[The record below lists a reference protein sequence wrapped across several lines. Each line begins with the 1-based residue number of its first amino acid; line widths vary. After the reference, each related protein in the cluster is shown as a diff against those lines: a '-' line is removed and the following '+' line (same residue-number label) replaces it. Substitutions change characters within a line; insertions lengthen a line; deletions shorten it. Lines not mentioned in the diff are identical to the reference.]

1 MIGRLRGILITK
13 SPPWAMRH
21 VCEPLPRM
29 ALSARPWMA
38 GQGDQRATQLRHGW
52 PHQEA
57 QS

>member
-13 SPPWAMRH
+13 SPPRAMRR
-21 VCEPLPRM
+21 VCEALPRV

-38 GQGDQRATQLRHGW
+38 GQDDQRATQLRHGW
-52 PHQEA
+52 LHQEA